1 MYETD
6 IHIFKYTLNQIY
18 FKSIKYIYQYLFN
31 RFITCFNIANTVI
44 KKILQ

>member
-18 FKSIKYIYQYLFN
+18 FKSIKSLNISINIYLTYL
-31 RFITCFNIANTVI
+31 
-44 KKILQ
+44 